1 MFFIN
6 KGYFNNDD
14 CPCVFIRKS
23 SYGFCIISLYVN
35 DLNIIGTELDINE
48 ARNHIKTEFKIKDLG
63 KILKKILGLHLRH
76 LPTGILVHQSTYVQK
91 KLEKF
96 NMDKTYPYK
105 TLMIVRALEKKID
118 PFRPQQEG
126 EEVLDY
132 EYSYL
137 SVIGARMYLAN
148 NTRPDIAFAVILL
161 IRFSAA
167 PTMRHWNGVKDVLRY
182 LQGTP

>member
-63 KILKKILGLHLRH
+63 KIFKKNLRFT
-76 LPTGILVHQSTYVQK
+76 PTAPSYGHSRTSIDLCP
-91 KLEKF
+91 EKIREI
-96 NMDKTYPYK
+96 PY
-105 TLMIVRALEKKID
+105 
-118 PFRPQQEG
+118 G
-126 EEVLDY
+126 
-132 EYSYL
+132 
-137 SVIGARMYLAN
+137 
-148 NTRPDIAFAVILL
+148 
-161 IRFSAA
+161 
-167 PTMRHWNGVKDVLRY
+167 
-182 LQGTP
+182 